1 MVHQT
6 QFLIKRPIWGL
17 IVFCMSVTCG
27 YAETYQ
33 QLTIYVSADRTN
45 ARSSGESIEQGLRT
59 ALSEVGYMLGS
70 YPVTVKVL
78 DHKGSTPR
86 ATKHLHEY
94 SQDTSALALFSGL
107 HSPPLLANLELIH
120 NNQILTLDP
129 WAAATPITR
138 YPRTPNWIFR
148 LSIDDSKA
156 GYVIT
161 KYAIEN
167 AKVSKPAL
175 LLEQTGWGKANKK
188 TMSTALKKFN
198 VEPSSVTWFNWG
210 ISKERAIADIQ
221 KIRLDGADSI
231 FLVANSTEGKVII
244 TAMESLSPEN
254 RLPIFSHWGITGGDF
269 PETITHDIR
278 KNISLNFIQ
287 TRFSFLGHL
296 NSFQQKV
303 FNQAKNIF
311 PDKIK
316 KPIDIK
322 APTGFIHTYDLTKI
336 LISAFNQ
343 ASKDNLITGDI
354 KSDRGIIRAT
364 LENIKSP
371 INGLIKTYNKP
382 FSVYSKTDQDAH
394 EALDI
399 DDFSMAYY
407 GKLNGIHLHAN

>member
-1 MVHQT
+1 MNA
-6 QFLIKRPIWGL
+6 
-17 IVFCMSVTCG
+17 TCG

-33 QLTIYVSADRTN
+33 QLTIYISADRTN

-86 ATKHLHEY
+86 ATKHLNQY

-107 HSPPLLANLELIH
+107 HSPPLLANLERIH
-120 NNQILTLDP
+120 KNQILILDP

-138 YPRTPNWIFR
+138 YPHTPNWIFR

-161 KYAIEN
+161 KYAIEK

-188 TMSTALKKFN
+188 TMSAALRKFN
-198 VEPSSVTWFNWG
+198 VEPSSITWFNWG
-210 ISKERAIADIQ
+210 ISKERAIANIQ
-221 KIRLDGADSI
+221 KIRLEGADSI

-269 PETITHDIR
+269 PEIITHSIR

-287 TRFSFLGHL
+287 TRFSFLDPL
-296 NSFQQKV
+296 NDFQQKV
-303 FNQAKNIF
+303 FDQASNIF
-311 PDKIK
+311 PDTIK

-336 LISAFNQ
+336 LIAAFRQ
-343 ASKDNLITGDI
+343 ASRNNLMTGHI
-354 KSDRGIIRAT
+354 RADREIIRET

-371 INGLIKTYNKP
+371 IKGLIKTYKKP
-382 FSVYSKTDQDAH
+382 FSVYSESDKDAH

-399 DDFSMAYY
+399 NDFSMAYY